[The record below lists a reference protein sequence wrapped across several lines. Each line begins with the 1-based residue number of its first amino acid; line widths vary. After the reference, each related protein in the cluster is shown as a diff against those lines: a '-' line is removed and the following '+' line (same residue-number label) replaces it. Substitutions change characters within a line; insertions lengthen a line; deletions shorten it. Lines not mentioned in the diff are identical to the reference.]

1 MLVCAHMCACIC
13 KRFINYVNVLA
24 CLSSCIWCRRSR
36 TRSVV
41 QHFIH
46 MAAVLSWASSR
57 VRVLWEDAPV
67 ELDHT
72 FTITSFLC
80 HSQYMKILT
89 LEHHARLDID
99 PYLSGWGKKIRLTLQ
114 AFEQTSDLIP
124 WSIFVIPRHSC
135 GALGDEAVC
144 CGLMETGLILRL
156 NDLSWLGAD
165 FISQVHFFFF
175 FSPSEAVL
183 VDHTEP
189 TSSICIFISPFTG
202 YGSSSYYC
210 KLKHDKYSEYVQ
222 DISLICEMM

>member
-99 PYLSGWGKKIRLTLQ
+99 PYLSGWGKKKKAHVTSLWADIWSDTLINICHPSSLLWGSRWWGCLLWVNGDWIDT
-114 AFEQTSDLIP
+114 AAK
-124 WSIFVIPRHSC
+124 WSVLAGGWFHLPGS
-135 GALGDEAVC
+135 
-144 CGLMETGLILRL
+144 
-156 NDLSWLGAD
+156 
-165 FISQVHFFFF
+165 FFLFF
-175 FSPSEAVL
+175 FSLRSRPGWS
-183 VDHTEP
+183 HTANQLYLYFYF
-189 TSSICIFISPFTG
+189 TLHWIWVFILLLQT
-202 YGSSSYYC
+202 
-210 KLKHDKYSEYVQ
+210 KTW
-222 DISLICEMM
+222 

>member
-99 PYLSGWGKKIRLTLQ
+99 PYLSGWGKKKKGSRYKPLSRHLIWYLDQYLSSLVTPVGFSVMRL
-114 AFEQTSDLIP
+114 S
-124 WSIFVIPRHSC
+124 
-135 GALGDEAVC
+135 AV
-144 CGLMETGLILRL
+144 G
-156 NDLSWLGAD
+156 
-165 FISQVHFFFF
+165 
-175 FSPSEAVL
+175 
-183 VDHTEP
+183 
-189 TSSICIFISPFTG
+189 
-202 YGSSSYYC
+202 
-210 KLKHDKYSEYVQ
+210 
-222 DISLICEMM
+222 